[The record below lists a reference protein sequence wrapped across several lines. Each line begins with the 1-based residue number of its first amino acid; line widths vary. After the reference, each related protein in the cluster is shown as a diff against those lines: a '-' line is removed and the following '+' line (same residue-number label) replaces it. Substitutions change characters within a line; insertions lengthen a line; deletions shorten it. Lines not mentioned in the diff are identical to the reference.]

1 MARDAEERLTP
12 AERLLAA
19 KLPETAAE
27 PHQVSRRSLQAQR
40 SLEGYFRSSS
50 PPRWMER
57 LAAVDAGIAR
67 ERARLAAAYDELRR
81 ACAGD
86 PARFARRWRETVAAW
101 TFDEDLNDL
110 IRQHNEWYPI
120 ERRLPIDL
128 RRRDYVLVNG
138 RSFRR
143 PVLDAAWALG
153 ELPPALS

>member
-1 MARDAEERLTP
+1 QAAGDRGRAPPGLAPQPPGAAQPRGVLPQLVAAALDGAPGGRRRRD
-12 AERLLAA
+12 
-19 KLPETAAE
+19 
-27 PHQVSRRSLQAQR
+27 
-40 SLEGYFRSSS
+40 
-50 PPRWMER
+50 
-57 LAAVDAGIAR
+57 
-67 ERARLAAAYDELRR
+67 RARARPARGGLRR
-81 ACAGD
+81 AA
-86 PARFARRWRETVAAW
+86 ARFARRWRETVAAW

-153 ELPPALS
+153 EL